1 MKKNVLLMVS
11 LVLAGCA
18 SLIPLKVGPPRDIKV
33 EITEERIARGEYL
46 ATAVTACI
54 HCHSKLDW
62 DDYGGGFPEPGTEG
76 AGGWH
81 IVESMGIMGGFDLYA
96 SNITP
101 SALGD
106 WTDGELIRA
115 IVEGVNKK
123 GEPLFPIMPYGR
135 YVNMDEEDLY
145 SIVAYVRSLKPVANP
160 LPQKKVKRLFKY
172 VERTFPQPYDPKLR
186 PDPSDRVPYGNYL
199 ATIGDC
205 ISCHTPTTGSG
216 KPLEGMHLAGGSSFP
231 LPGGGV
237 VYSSNL
243 TPDPETGIREWSE
256 DDFIDLFNSFQEPVK
271 VPEYKKG
278 ENTVMPWP
286 AYSGMT
292 EEDLGAIFEYLQ
304 SVKPVKHKVEK
315 WPARE

>member
-1 MKKNVLLMVS
+1 MKKYLMLGGFLLI
-11 LVLAGCA
+11 AGCA
-18 SLIPLKVGPPRDIKV
+18 GLIPLKVGPPRDIKV
-33 EITEERIARGEYL
+33 EITDERVARGEYL
-46 ATAVTACI
+46 ANDVTACI
-54 HCHSKLDW
+54 YCHSSLNW
-62 DDYGGGFPEPGTEG
+62 DYYAGGFPDPGTNG

-101 SALGD
+101 SALGS

-115 IVEGVNKK
+115 IVEGLNRE

-145 SIVAYVRSLKPVANP
+145 SIVAYVRSLEPVPNP
-160 LPQKKVKRLFKY
+160 LPKKKVKRLFKY
-172 VERTFPQPYDPKLR
+172 IERTFPQAYDPQPR
-186 PDPSDRVPYGNYL
+186 PDPADRVAYGKYL

-205 ISCHTPTTGSG
+205 INCHTTMTSSG
-216 KPLEGMHLAGGSSFP
+216 KPIEGMDLAGGNSYP
-231 LPGGGV
+231 LSGGGV

-243 TPDPETGIREWSE
+243 TPDPETGIGVWSE
-256 DDFIDLFNSFQEPVK
+256 DDFIDLFRSFNEPMK
-271 VPEYKKG
+271 VPEYKKE

-292 EEDLGAIFEYLQ
+292 DEDLGAIYAYLQ
-304 SVKPVKHKVEK
+304 SAKPVKNEVEK
-315 WPARE
+315 WPAKE